1 MITTTGCY
9 NSNTTIPIT
18 DKPGKPAAPTAST
31 ITDTSVSLTWS
42 PPDNDGGAEITNYVV
57 EYRLEGAYKWTTAN
71 VEETIALPS
80 YTVSKLKTDAVYEFR
95 VAAENKAGVGPASD
109 PSVPIRVKEPLGE
122 SGACEC
128 DCR

>member
-1 MITTTGCY
+1 MYQIPFHTICFYVITTLLFV
-9 NSNTTIPIT
+9 TTE
-18 DKPGKPAAPTAST
+18 KPGKPAAPTASA

-71 VEETIALPS
+71 VEETIALPN
-80 YTVSKLKTDAVYEFR
+80 YTVSSLKTDATYEFR
-95 VAAENKAGVGPASD
+95 VSAENKAGVGPPSD

-122 SGACEC
+122 CG
-128 DCR
+128 